1 MEPGRLEHG
10 APQDPSRP
18 PQDLPKITPKR
29 PPAPPNT
36 SILMDLTPQLGG
48 LWPPSSRPSF
58 RPETFLIIYGTS
70 YIIYIYISYLM
81 HHIWCITYDVAYM
94 MYYILYIAHEVS
106 SMRIRYDTSDMRLY
120 IYISCM
126 IGHWWSIVYDTSS
139 MIYQLWPIICDT
151 SCRFG
156 NLSRCDVEALR
167 CCFCDVGDMR
177 CCHATH
183 TTRLEK

>member
-10 APQDPSRP
+10 APQNPSRP
-18 PQDLPKITPKR
+18 PQDLTKITPKR

-58 RPETFLIIYGTS
+58 QPETFLIIYGTS
-70 YIIYIYISYLM
+70 YIIYIY
-81 HHIWCITYDVAYM
+81 HIWCITFDVSHM
-94 MYYILYIAHEVS
+94 MLHIWCITFYTSHMKYHPWE
-106 SMRIRYDTSDMRLY
+106 SDMIHQIWDY

-126 IGHWWSIVYDTSS
+126 IGHWWSIVYVTSS

-156 NLSRCDVEALR
+156 NLSRCDVETLR